1 MNYYQYTGGAHGLY
15 TWKANTFD
23 LNEKLLHLDDLF
35 QQKDKYK
42 DVIRAEIV
50 RQIKQ
55 NESIY
60 FPDATEKVMS
70 MKSFTSLEPDN
81 LVIYFLYMKLLR
93 IQVEFRNFV
102 FHIHC

>member
-1 MNYYQYTGGAHGLY
+1 M
-15 TWKANTFD
+15 
-23 LNEKLLHLDDLF
+23 LHLDDLF

-70 MKSFTSLEPDN
+70 MKNFTS
-81 LVIYFLYMKLLR
+81 
-93 IQVEFRNFV
+93 FRARQSRHLFP
-102 FHIHC
+102 FI

>member
-23 LNEKLLHLDDLF
+23 LNEKGLRDDLF

-70 MKSFTSLEPDN
+70 MKKISL
-81 LVIYFLYMKLLR
+81 L
-93 IQVEFRNFV
+93 FRARQSRHLFP
-102 FHIHC
+102 FI

>member
-23 LNEKLLHLDDLF
+23 LNEKKVLHLDDLF
-35 QQKDKYK
+35 EQKDKYK

-70 MKSFTSLEPDN
+70 MKNSTSFRARQSRHLFPF
-81 LVIYFLYMKLLR
+81 I
-93 IQVEFRNFV
+93 
-102 FHIHC
+102 

>member
-1 MNYYQYTGGAHGLY
+1 MEGKYIRF
-15 TWKANTFD
+15 KR
-23 LNEKLLHLDDLF
+23 KKVLHLDDLF

-60 FPDATEKVMS
+60 FPDATEK
-70 MKSFTSLEPDN
+70 
-81 LVIYFLYMKLLR
+81 
-93 IQVEFRNFV
+93 
-102 FHIHC
+102 

>member
-23 LNEKLLHLDDLF
+23 LNEKKLLRLDDLF
-35 QQKDKYK
+35 QQEDKYK
-42 DVIRAEIV
+42 EVIRAEIV

-70 MKSFTSLEPDN
+70 AKKVSL
-81 LVIYFLYMKLLR
+81 LF
-93 IQVEFRNFV
+93 
-102 FHIHC
+102 

>member
-1 MNYYQYTGGAHGLY
+1 MEGKYIRF
-15 TWKANTFD
+15 KR
-23 LNEKLLHLDDLF
+23 KKVLHLDDLF
-35 QQKDKYK
+35 EQKDKYK

-70 MKSFTSLEPDN
+70 MKKFTS
-81 LVIYFLYMKLLR
+81 
-93 IQVEFRNFV
+93 FRARQSRHLFP
-102 FHIHC
+102 FI

>member
-1 MNYYQYTGGAHGLY
+1 MEGKYIRF
-15 TWKANTFD
+15 KR
-23 LNEKLLHLDDLF
+23 KKVLHLDDLF
-35 QQKDKYK
+35 EQKDKYK

-70 MKSFTSLEPDN
+70 MKKFHFFLEPDN
-81 LVIYFLYMKLLR
+81 LVIYFPLYEIAP

-102 FHIHC
+102 FHIRC

>member
-1 MNYYQYTGGAHGLY
+1 M
-15 TWKANTFD
+15 
-23 LNEKLLHLDDLF
+23 LHLDDLF

-70 MKSFTSLEPDN
+70 MKNFTS
-81 LVIYFLYMKLLR
+81 F
-93 IQVEFRNFV
+93 
-102 FHIHC
+102 